1 MYQALIL
8 ENLKKH
14 GQRLDREI
22 AKDTGVS
29 LEDVR
34 STISELEESK
44 AVSSCSV
51 TNFEKGVAIQGL
63 LCRVSGYIPPASPGR
78 KASPTPT

>member
-1 MYQALIL
+1 MYTKLIL
-8 ENLKKH
+8 DNLKKH

-22 AKDTGVS
+22 AKDTGIS
-29 LEDVR
+29 LLQVR
-34 STISELEESK
+34 ESISELEGNK

-51 TNFEKGVAIQGL
+51 INYEDGVAIEGL

-78 KASPTPT
+78 KPTH

>member
-1 MYQALIL
+1 MYTKLIL

-22 AKDTGVS
+22 AKDTGIS
-29 LEDVR
+29 LLQVR
-34 STISELEESK
+34 ASISELEGNK

-51 TNFEKGVAIQGL
+51 INYEDGVAIEGL
-63 LCRVSGYIPPASPGR
+63 LCRVSGYIPPAAPGR
-78 KASPTPT
+78 KPTH